1 MVSCSKTVST
11 TGACYSQSCQ
21 HLPLDSV
28 FKSQFQDVR
37 GGAKKRNRKHKGG
50 SINYVLG
57 VGKEPIGGQA
67 EVVRHTT
74 QPLYVEGKM
83 VPGKDMCGG
92 KRKSYKK
99 KKSNKKKSKKSNKK
113 KSKNN
118 NKNNT
123 KNNNKN
129 NTKNNNKNKKSKKR
143 KSVKKRK
150 TKTKTKTKTKSK
162 NNNKVNENN
171 RNKKFI
177 ENLQSNNL
185 NGGGNNNV
193 GVVDNSVYTGNMNN
207 RTFGCKQPFWDP
219 KCA

>member
-1 MVSCSKTVST
+1 MVTCSKTVST
-11 TGACYSQSCQ
+11 NGACYSQSCQ

-92 KRKSYKK
+92 RRRKSYKK
-99 KKSNKKKSKKSNKK
+99 KKSKKSKKKKGKK
-113 KSKNN
+113 KKAAATTSTSSTSSAQTNSTAQTN
-118 NKNNT
+118 ATAPAQVTAATNT
-123 KNNNKN
+123 TQNA
-129 NTKNNNKNKKSKKR
+129 T
-143 KSVKKRK
+143 VA
-150 TKTKTKTKTKSK
+150 
-162 NNNKVNENN
+162 V
-171 RNKKFI
+171 
-177 ENLQSNNL
+177 
-185 NGGGNNNV
+185 
-193 GVVDNSVYTGNMNN
+193 
-207 RTFGCKQPFWDP
+207 
-219 KCA
+219 